1 MNDSVNNSDHA
12 ILELLR
18 DHEQLSVTQLSEALD
33 VTATAVRQR
42 LTRLM
47 LQGLIERFNE
57 RHGRGRPQHFYCLTA
72 AGRREVGQNFA
83 DLAMVLWQ
91 EMCAIEDEA
100 LKQRMIESI
109 AHRLASK
116 YARDISGGSLEEKM
130 ASIAELFG
138 QRRIPVT
145 VEHDGSLPILNV
157 KACPYPDLVTE
168 DRSICEMEASL
179 FSELIGRDVQL
190 QDGASS
196 HRCNCRFGTA
206 FDSDLTPRHREESEA
221 VVNQT
226 NQ

>member
-1 MNDSVNNSDHA
+1 MPDSVHNSDHA

-18 DHEQLSVTQLSEALD
+18 DHEQLPVNQLSELLD

-47 LQGLIERFNE
+47 LQGFIERFNE
-57 RHGRGRPQHFYCLTA
+57 RHGRGRPQHFYRLTS

-91 EMCAIEDEA
+91 EFCAIEDEA

-109 AHRLASK
+109 ARRLASK
-116 YARDISGGSLEEKM
+116 YAREIRGVSLEEKM

-138 QRRIPVT
+138 QRKIPVA

-179 FSELIGRDVQL
+179 FSELIGSEVEL
-190 QDGASS
+190 QEVDSAGGCS
-196 HRCNCRFGTA
+196 CRFGA
-206 FDSDLTPRHREESEA
+206 SCSSQVPEA
-221 VVNQT
+221 AANSQK
-226 NQ
+226 